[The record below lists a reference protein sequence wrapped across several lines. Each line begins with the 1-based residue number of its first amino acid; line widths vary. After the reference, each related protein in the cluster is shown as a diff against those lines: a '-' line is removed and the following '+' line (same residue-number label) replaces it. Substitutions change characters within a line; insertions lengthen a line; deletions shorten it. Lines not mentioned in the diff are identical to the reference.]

1 MTKNSKGIK
10 VYVTQ
15 VNVHIGKTAMTSKNN
30 KISDELLSC
39 SIKTRILKI
48 PRKQI
53 QNGLSGLSRT
63 IDHTVGKFESLYQ
76 H

>member
-1 MTKNSKGIK
+1 MKKNNKG
-10 VYVTQ
+10 TH
-15 VNVHIGKTAMTSKNN
+15 VNAHIGKTAKTSKNN
-30 KISDELLSC
+30 EIADKLSSC

-53 QNGLSGLSRT
+53 QNGLSKT
-63 IDHTVGKFESLYQ
+63 TDHTVDKFESLSQ

>member
-10 VYVTQ
+10 IYVTH
-15 VNVHIGKTAMTSKNN
+15 VNAHIGKTTKTSKNN
-30 KISDELLSC
+30 EIAKLSSC

-53 QNGLSGLSRT
+53 RNGLSRT
-63 IDHTVGKFESLYQ
+63 IDPTAAKFESLSQ